1 MTTDAPDG
9 VRRAEAARL
18 GVVRPREDRLG
29 APPSA
34 VAVTGM
40 EVPLT
45 AVVRVADRPVEMEV
59 ALAGARPVGQTAPW
73 GRAEQWTLPLW
84 PC

>member
-45 AVVRVADRPVEMEV
+45 AVVRVADRPVE
-59 ALAGARPVGQTAPW
+59 ALAGTRPVGQTAPW